1 MNLLVVQTAFLGD
14 AVLTTPLLRALKETH
29 PGCRLTLLTTPA
41 NKALLEGILEV
52 DEFLVDRKRE
62 EGVLRASLG
71 LLGPLREGNFD
82 LAVAA
87 HRSART
93 ALLLALARIPR
104 RVGFD
109 ANPLSRLYHQ
119 RVHDDPT
126 MQAGRRYLLLMKAF
140 GRDPTSFD
148 HQTFLRVNPGCYA
161 HVDAVLRERGCDGSR
176 PIAVL
181 AHGSVWKTKKWTEEG
196 YAALA
201 GFLREERGFDV
212 VLVGDAS
219 ERERAAHICA
229 LSRTEPVDLTG
240 RTTLAEVVALIARC
254 DFVVSNDSAPL
265 HIASAFRKPQV
276 AVFCSTAPEAGFV
289 PTHERWAAAEL
300 EGLYCRP
307 CGVHGAKRCPEGHLR
322 CVKELTPEVVFEA
335 VERVLSL
342 PSGSA
347 DTAGEGGAASS

>member
-14 AVLTTPLLRALKETH
+14 AVLTTPLLRALKDTH
-29 PGCRLTLLTTPA
+29 PGSRLTLLTTPA

-52 DEFLVDRKRE
+52 DDFLLDRKRE
-62 EGVLRASLG
+62 EGVLRASLR

-104 RVGFD
+104 RIGFD
-109 ANPLSRLYHQ
+109 ANLFSRLYHH
-119 RVHDDPT
+119 RVPDDPAQ
-126 MQAGRRYLLLMKAF
+126 QAGRRYLLLMKALGHDPGSF
-140 GRDPTSFD
+140 GHQSFL
-148 HQTFLRVNPGCYA
+148 HVNPERYA
-161 HVDAVLRERGCDGSR
+161 RVDAVLRERGCDGSR

-181 AHGSVWKTKKWTEEG
+181 AHGSVWRTKKWTEEG

-201 GFLREERGFDV
+201 DLLREERGFDV
-212 VLVGDAS
+212 VLMGDAS
-219 ERERAAHICA
+219 ERERAARIGA
-229 LSRTEPVDLTG
+229 RSRTKPVDLTG
-240 RTTLAEVVALIARC
+240 QTTLPEAVALIARC

-276 AVFCSTAPEAGFV
+276 TVFGSTAPEAGFV
-289 PTHERWAAAEL
+289 PTHERWAVAEL

-307 CGVHGAKRCPEGHLR
+307 CGVHGAKRCPEGHFR
-322 CVKELTPEVVFEA
+322 CMKELTPEAVFEA
-335 VERVLSL
+335 AKRVL
-342 PSGSA
+342 
-347 DTAGEGGAASS
+347 